1 MSSRARD
8 FNKGGFTDSSF
19 IDQEDA
25 DPRVGLVNLADV
37 MLVFACGLMV
47 ALVVNWNIKLPQFN
61 EVEDTQDMSELDQS
75 QIDDMAEQM
84 INGSGTGYTQKGVV
98 YEDPTT
104 KKLYMLESTEDG
116 SDSSDSSSSS
126 DASSSNSASK

>member
-8 FNKGGFTDSSF
+8 FAKSSF
-19 IDQEDA
+19 EDSTFAEQEDA

-47 ALVVNWNIKLPQFN
+47 ALVVNWNIKLPQFSEIQEAQDLS
-61 EVEDTQDMSELDQS
+61 EVNQDD
-75 QIDDMAEQM
+75 IDSMAQNM
-84 INGSGTGYTQKGVV
+84 LNGSGTGYQQKGIV

-116 SDSSDSSSSS
+116 GDSSGTQEGSG
-126 DASSSNSASK
+126 SNQ